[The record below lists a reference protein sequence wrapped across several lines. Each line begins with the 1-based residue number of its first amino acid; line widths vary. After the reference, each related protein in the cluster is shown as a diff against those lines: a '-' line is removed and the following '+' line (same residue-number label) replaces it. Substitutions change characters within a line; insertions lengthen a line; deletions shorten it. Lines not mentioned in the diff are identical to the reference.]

1 MGTVRRWKTTAA
13 KQGKII
19 LKKSSSK
26 RGGIAEELACNYLK
40 KNFGMVL
47 LDRNYRTPHGEIDL
61 VMEDGDT
68 MVFIEVRSRE
78 KETFLQPLE
87 SIDRNKCM
95 RIIRSSEYYLQRN
108 VSSFNSMGKC
118 RFDVV
123 TLTGPL
129 ETARL
134 EWIKNAFEA

>member
-1 MGTVRRWKTTAA
+1 MRV
-13 KQGKII
+13 I
-19 LKKSSSK
+19 KSSTE
-26 RGGIAEELACNYLK
+26 RGRIAEELACNHLK
-40 KNFGMVL
+40 KNFGLVL
-47 LDRNYRTPHGEIDL
+47 LDRNYRTPYGEIDL
-61 VMEDGDT
+61 IMKDGET
-68 MVFIEVRSRE
+68 MVFIEVRSRT
-78 KETFLQPLE
+78 KDNFLKPLE

>member
-1 MGTVRRWKTTAA
+1 MRVIKNPSE
-13 KQGKII
+13 QG
-19 LKKSSSK
+19 
-26 RGGIAEELACNYLK
+26 RIAEQLACNYLK
-40 KNFGMVL
+40 NNFGMVL

-68 MVFIEVRSRE
+68 MVFIEVRSRT
-78 KETFLQPLE
+78 KETFMQPLE
-87 SIDRNKCM
+87 SIDHKKCM

-108 VSSFNSMGKC
+108 VSNLDRLEKC

-123 TLTGPL
+123 TLSGPL

>member
-1 MGTVRRWKTTAA
+1 MRIKKGTSE
-13 KQGKII
+13 QG
-19 LKKSSSK
+19 
-26 RGGIAEELACNYLK
+26 RIAENMACNYLK
-40 KNFGMVL
+40 KNHGLVL

-68 MVFIEVRSRE
+68 MVFIEVRSRTRE
-78 KETFLQPLE
+78 NFLQPLE
-87 SIDRNKCM
+87 SIDHKKCM

-108 VSSFNSMGKC
+108 VSNFNRLEKC